1 MPTIAASASQAGQRI
16 FIGAILTRPA
26 ALCVQS
32 YNAPVQREPAAG
44 RTFACQVR
52 VYYEDVD
59 IGGVVYY
66 ANYLRYFERARSDW
80 LRSLG
85 VNQERMAAV
94 EGIGFVVARAEIDFR
109 MGARLD
115 DLLEVTV
122 KLVDK
127 KKTYFWLEQEA
138 RRPDGRVCAAA
149 RIQAACVRHKDMR
162 PQPIPETLAA
172 RLAA

>member
-1 MPTIAASASQAGQRI
+1 MSAFQIQA
-16 FIGAILTRPA
+16 
-26 ALCVQS
+26 
-32 YNAPVQREPAAG
+32 
-44 RTFACQVR
+44 R

-109 MGARLD
+109 IGARLD

-138 RRPDGRVCAAA
+138 RLADGPHLGRTCASA

-162 PQPIPETLAA
+162 PMAIPESLAA
-172 RLAA
+172 VLTHGLAA

>member
-1 MPTIAASASQAGQRI
+1 LSAFQIQ
-16 FIGAILTRPA
+16 L
-26 ALCVQS
+26 
-32 YNAPVQREPAAG
+32 
-44 RTFACQVR
+44 R

-85 VNQERMAAV
+85 VNQERLAAV

-109 MGARLD
+109 RGARLD
-115 DLLEVTV
+115 DLLDVTV
-122 KLVDK
+122 QLVERK
-127 KKTYFWLEQEA
+127 RSYFWLQQEVRHA
-138 RRPDGRVCAAA
+138 GGTLIGQTCAAA

-162 PQPIPETLAA
+162 PQPLPASLTSVLNSISNHGLAA
-172 RLAA
+172 

>member
-1 MPTIAASASQAGQRI
+1 MSAFKIQ
-16 FIGAILTRPA
+16 L
-26 ALCVQS
+26 
-32 YNAPVQREPAAG
+32 
-44 RTFACQVR
+44 R

-85 VNQERMAAV
+85 VNQERLAAV

-109 MGARLD
+109 RGARLD
-115 DLLEVTV
+115 DLLDVTV
-122 KLVDK
+122 QLVER
-127 KKTYFWLEQEA
+127 KKTYFWLQQEVRHA
-138 RRPDGRVCAAA
+138 EGTVCAAA

-162 PQPIPETLAA
+162 PQPIPASLNAVLASVSTSVSSHGLAA
-172 RLAA
+172 